1 MKDST
6 LLATTERTSAQIG
19 DTPLVTTY
27 LRINGFWRPVHL
39 KLEGCNPAGSLKDRT
54 AANLIHDLENR
65 GVLKHSSIIVE
76 STSGN
81 LGVGLA
87 FLCRERG
94 YRFLAIID
102 PKSTLEN
109 RRKMQ
114 SLGAELELVEQQDE
128 STGYLPY
135 RLRRVQELV
144 RSSSQYIWTDQYSN
158 PANPRAHY
166 LSTGP
171 EIYRGMGGRL
181 DAIFVAVSTGGTLA
195 GIGRYL
201 REVSPATKII
211 AVDACGSVIFGCSS
225 RQRKLVGIG
234 SSRRSNFITPELYDA
249 HLLVTEGDAF
259 ALCRQVAAA
268 TGIKVGGSSGAVLY
282 ACARYLSKHPGM
294 TNVVCL
300 CPDGGE
306 NYSSTI
312 FDDGWMRENGF
323 QPEEKVQIVEQIA
336 PTTAEAAQREGALF
350 CSAD

>member
-259 ALCRQVAAA
+259 ALCRQVA
-268 TGIKVGGSSGAVLY
+268 
-282 ACARYLSKHPGM
+282 
-294 TNVVCL
+294 
-300 CPDGGE
+300 
-306 NYSSTI
+306 
-312 FDDGWMRENGF
+312 
-323 QPEEKVQIVEQIA
+323 
-336 PTTAEAAQREGALF
+336 
-350 CSAD
+350 